1 LALVKSPTEEELKRL
16 ENGVK
21 DVLGEVVKD
30 PKEVMKKL
38 LGDLFRQ
45 P

>member
-16 ENGVK
+16 ENGAK
-21 DVLGEVVKD
+21 EVLGDVAKD

-38 LGDLFRQ
+38 LGDLFNK